1 MDRPLPAQVDVT
13 IVGSGPTGAGC
24 ARILG
29 EESPSLRGAVF
40 EAGPQIASEYEGRRK
55 PCRERHQVR
64 RQHALL
70 HSLEARS
77 AAHVEG
83 KGK

>member
-1 MDRPLPAQVDVT
+1 LPAQADAA
-13 IVGSGPTGAGC
+13 IVGSGPTGAAY
-24 ARILG
+24 ARILS

-40 EAGPQIASEYEGRRK
+40 EARPQIANEYAGRRE
-55 PCRERHQVR
+55 PCRERYQVR
-64 RQHALL
+64 RQHTLL